1 MTNGWRGHL
10 KEVIALLGL
19 IIVGVIVGGYIFA
32 HQNVTA
38 PSWVP
43 VIGKTFFN
51 MEARFTS
58 ASGVMPG
65 QGQTVTISGINVG
78 KVTGVRLDRGQAVVG
93 FRLDEKYRTVYPDAT
108 VLLRPKT
115 PLKDMTVELNPG
127 TKAAGDPLPEGAVLD
142 VSATQPDVNF
152 DEFLAT
158 LDTETQAALQMLLGD
173 AGEALGGDGGKALAN
188 ALKRFEPL
196 SRNGKTASELLIA
209 RDKQIKRLVTN
220 LGLITEELGG
230 DNAQLRQFV
239 QSSSQALKRFANQ
252 NDNVAESIALLPDT
266 LDSTNEALAKAG
278 DLSVTLDKG
287 LTALKPATKNL
298 ASSLKE
304 IEPFSKLTTPALRD
318 QIRPFARDAQPTV
331 RKLVPVSAKVTQVTP
346 DLRRFTEVLN
356 SFFNTMA
363 YDPPGDGPNGQ
374 SYLFYLPWAG
384 HNTNSAFSSQDGVS
398 PLPRSMVSIQCGPL
412 ELLQVV
418 LPKTNPY
425 VHTLSQLL
433 NLPGFNDPSGCKSSK
448 DTK

>member
-1 MTNGWRGHL
+1 MTSGWRGHL

-19 IIVGVIVGGYIFA
+19 IIVGVAVGGYIFA

-43 VIGKTFFN
+43 VIGKTFFD

-93 FRLDEKYRTVYPDAT
+93 FRLEEKYRDVYPDAT

-115 PLKDMTVELNPG
+115 PLKDMTVELDPG
-127 TKAAGDPLPEGAVLD
+127 TKDAGDPLPEGTILD

-158 LDTETQAALQMLLGD
+158 VDSETQAALQMLLGD
-173 AGEALGGDGGKALAN
+173 AGQALGKDGGKALAQ

-196 SRNGKTASELLIA
+196 SRNGKTASELLID
-209 RDKQIKRLVTN
+209 RDKKIKRLVTN
-220 LGLITEELGG
+220 IGLITEELGG
-230 DNAQLRQFV
+230 DNAQLTEFV

-252 NDNVAESIALLPDT
+252 NDNVAETIALLPDT
-266 LDSTNEALAKAG
+266 LDATNEALAKAG

-298 ASSLKE
+298 ASSLEE
-304 IEPFSKLTTPALRD
+304 IEPFSELTTPVLKD
-318 QIRPFARDAQPTV
+318 KLRPFARDAQPTV
-331 RKLVPVSAKVTQVTP
+331 RKLVPVSAKTADAMP

-356 SFFNTMA
+356 SFFNLMA

-384 HNTNSAFSSQDGVS
+384 HNTNSAYSTQDATG
-398 PLPRSMVSIQCGPL
+398 PLPRSIITVDCGAL
-412 ELLQVV
+412 ELLEETI
-418 LPKTNPY
+418 PKNNPFMASF
-425 VHTLSQLL
+425 LQLL
-433 NLPGFNDPSGCKSSK
+433 NLPKFSDPAGCNRNKFAK
-448 DTK
+448 

>member
-19 IIVGVIVGGYIFA
+19 IIVGIAVGGYIFA

-43 VIGKTFFN
+43 VLGKTFFD

-93 FRLDEKYRTVYPDAT
+93 FRLEEKYRHVYPDAT

-127 TKAAGDPLPEGAVLD
+127 TKASGDPLPEGAVLD

-173 AGEALGGDGGKALAN
+173 AGQALGGDGGKALAL

-209 RDKQIKRLVTN
+209 REKQIRRLVTN
-220 LGLITEELGG
+220 VGKITQAAGS
-230 DNAQLRQFV
+230 DNAQLQRFV
-239 QSSSQALKRFANQ
+239 ESSSSALKRFANQ

-287 LTALKPATKNL
+287 LTALKPATRNL
-298 ASSLKE
+298 ASSLKQ
-304 IEPFSKLTTPALRD
+304 IEPFSELTTPVLKD
-318 QIRPFARDAQPTV
+318 KLRPFARDAQPTV
-331 RKLVPVSAKVTQVTP
+331 RKLVPVSAKVTESMP

-356 SFFNTMA
+356 SFFNLMA

-384 HNTNSAFSSQDGVS
+384 HNTNSAFSTQDGAG
-398 PLPRSMVSIQCGPL
+398 PLPRTMASIDCGAL
-412 ELLQVV
+412 ELLQVS
-418 LPKTNPY
+418 LPKNNPY
-425 VHTLSQLL
+425 LNTISQLL
-433 NLPGFNDPSGCKSSK
+433 NFPSFFDPAGCNNSK
-448 DTK
+448 LTK

>member
-19 IIVGVIVGGYIFA
+19 IIMGVAVGGYIFA

-43 VIGKTFFN
+43 VIGKTFFD

-65 QGQTVTISGINVG
+65 QGQSVTISGINVG

-93 FRLDEKYRTVYPDAT
+93 FRLEEKYRNVYPDAT
-108 VLLRPKT
+108 ALLRPKT

-127 TKAAGDPLPEGAVLD
+127 TKAAGDPLPEGAVLN

-158 LDTETQAALQMLLGD
+158 IDTETQAALQMLLGD
-173 AGEALGGDGGKALAN
+173 AGEALGGDGGKALAG

-220 LGLITEELGG
+220 LGKITEAAGS
-230 DNAQLRQFV
+230 DNAQITQFV
-239 QSSSQALKRFANQ
+239 EASSSALKRFANQ

-287 LTALKPATKNL
+287 LTDLKPATKNL
-298 ASSLKE
+298 ASSLEE
-304 IEPFSKLTTPALRD
+304 IEPFSKLTTPVLKD
-318 QIRPFARDAQPTV
+318 KLRPFARDAQPTV
-331 RKLVPVSAKVTQVTP
+331 RKLVPVSAKVTESVP

-384 HNTNSAFSSQDGVS
+384 HNTNSAYSTQDAAG
-398 PLPRSMVSIQCGPL
+398 PLPRSIITVDCGALDVLQNAIPNNNPFMNSIL
-412 ELLQVV
+412 
-418 LPKTNPY
+418 
-425 VHTLSQLL
+425 QLL
-433 NLPGFNDPSGCKSSK
+433 NLPLFSDPSGCAGKQT
-448 DTK
+448 TK

>member
-1 MTNGWRGHL
+1 MTSGWRGHL
-10 KEVIALLGL
+10 KEVAALISLIVVGL
-19 IIVGVIVGGYIFA
+19 AVGGYIFA
-32 HQNVTA
+32 NQNVTA
-38 PSWVP
+38 PSWMP
-43 VIGKTFFN
+43 VLGKTFFD

-93 FRLDEKYRTVYPDAT
+93 FRLEEKYRDVYPDAT

-158 LDTETQAALQMLLGD
+158 IDTETQAALQMLLGD
-173 AGEALGGDGGKALAN
+173 AAQALGKDGGKALAR
-188 ALKRFEPL
+188 AFRRFEPL
-196 SRNGKTASELLIA
+196 SRNGKTASELLID
-209 RDKQIKRLVTN
+209 REKKIKRLVTN
-220 LGLITEELGG
+220 IGRITEELGG
-230 DNAQLRQFV
+230 ENAQLTEFV
-239 QSSSQALKRFANQ
+239 ESSTAALGRFAAQ
-252 NDNVAESIALLPDT
+252 NDNVAETIALLPDT

-278 DLSVTLDKG
+278 DLSVTLDEG
-287 LTALKPATKNL
+287 LTALEPATSNL
-298 ASSLKE
+298 ASSLE
-304 IEPFSKLTTPALRD
+304 AVEPFSKKTTPVLRD

-331 RKLVPVSAKVTQVTP
+331 RKLVPVSQKTAEAIP
-346 DLRRFTEVLN
+346 DLRRFTDVLN
-356 SFFNTMA
+356 SFFNLMA

-398 PLPRSMVSIQCGPL
+398 PLPRSMVSLECGAL
-412 ELLQVV
+412 ELLQDV
-418 LPKTNPY
+418 LPRRNPY
-425 VHTLSQLL
+425 VDTISQLL
-433 NLPGFNDPSGCKSSK
+433 NLPSFRDPAGCKGSQV
-448 DTK
+448 TK

>member
-10 KEVIALLGL
+10 KEVVALISLIVVGL
-19 IIVGVIVGGYIFA
+19 AVGGYIFA
-32 HQNVTA
+32 NQNVTA
-38 PSWVP
+38 PSWMP
-43 VIGKTFFN
+43 ILGKTFFD

-93 FRLDEKYRTVYPDAT
+93 FRLEEKYRDVYPDAT

-127 TKAAGDPLPEGAVLD
+127 TKASGKPLREGAVLD

-158 LDTETQAALQMLLGD
+158 IDTETQAALQMLLGD
-173 AGEALGGDGGKALAN
+173 AAQALGKDGGKALAR
-188 ALKRFEPL
+188 AFRRFEPL
-196 SRNGKTASELLIA
+196 SRNGKTASELLVE
-209 RDKQIKRLVTN
+209 REKKIKRLVTN
-220 LGLITEELGG
+220 IGLITEELGG
-230 DNAQLRQFV
+230 ENAQLQEFV
-239 QSSSQALKRFANQ
+239 QSSTAALGRFAAQ
-252 NDNVAESIALLPDT
+252 NDNVAETIALLPDT

-278 DLSVTLDKG
+278 DLSVTLDEG
-287 LTALKPATKNL
+287 LTALKPATSNL
-298 ASSLKE
+298 ASSLE
-304 IEPFSKLTTPALRD
+304 AVEPFSKKTTPVLKD

-331 RKLVPVSAKVTQVTP
+331 RKLVPVSKKTAEAIP
-346 DLRRFTEVLN
+346 DLRRITDVLN
-356 SFFNTMA
+356 DFFNLMA

-384 HNTNSAFSSQDGVS
+384 HNTNSAFGSQDAAGPV
-398 PLPRSMVSIQCGPL
+398 PRSVFTADCGALQML
-412 ELLQVV
+412 EKTIPPNNPFINTILQM
-418 LPKTNPY
+418 
-425 VHTLSQLL
+425 L
-433 NLPGFNDPSGCKSSK
+433 NQPGFDSATTCAGNSEAK
-448 DTK
+448 

>member
-1 MTNGWRGHL
+1 MTRGWRGHL
-10 KEVIALLGL
+10 KEVIALVSL
-19 IIVGVIVGGYIFA
+19 IVVGVAVGGYIFA

-38 PSWVP
+38 PSWMP
-43 VIGKTFFN
+43 IIGKTFFD
-51 MEARFTS
+51 MEARFTA

-93 FRLDEKYRTVYPDAT
+93 FRLEEKYRNVYPDAT

-127 TKAAGDPLPEGAVLD
+127 TKESGDPLPEGAVID

-158 LDTETQAALQMLLGD
+158 FDSETQAALQMLLGD
-173 AGEALGGDGGKALAN
+173 AGQALGKDGGRALAR
-188 ALKRFEPL
+188 AFRRFEPL

-209 RDKQIKRLVTN
+209 REKKLERLITN
-220 LGLITEELGG
+220 IGLITEELGG
-230 DNAQLRQFV
+230 ENAQLREFV
-239 QSSSQALKRFANQ
+239 ESSSAALGRLSAQ
-252 NDNVAESIALLPDT
+252 NDNIAESIALLPDT

-278 DLSVTLDKG
+278 DLSVTLDEG
-287 LTALKPATKNL
+287 LTALEPATSSL
-298 ASSLKE
+298 ASSLEE
-304 IEPFSKLTTPALRD
+304 IEPFSKLTTPVLEN
-318 QIRPFARDAQPTV
+318 QLRPFARDAQPTV
-331 RKLVPVSAKVTQVTP
+331 RKLVPVSKQVADATP
-346 DLRRFTEVLN
+346 NLRRITDVLN

-384 HNTNSAFSSQDGVS
+384 HNTNSAFGSQDGVS
-398 PLPRSMVSIQCGPL
+398 PLPRSVVVFDCGAL
-412 ELLQVV
+412 ELLEVTI
-418 LPKTNPY
+418 PKRNPFIR
-425 VHTLSQLL
+425 TLLDLL
-433 NLPGFNDPSGCKSSK
+433 NQPKFSDPATCGGKGGSQ
-448 DTK
+448 

>member
-19 IIVGVIVGGYIFA
+19 IVVGIAVGGYIFA

-43 VIGKTFFN
+43 VLGKTFFD
-51 MEARFTS
+51 MEARFTT

-93 FRLDEKYRTVYPDAT
+93 FRLEEKYRKVYPDAT

-127 TKAAGDPLPEGAVLD
+127 TKASGDPLPEGAVLD

-173 AGEALGGDGGKALAN
+173 AGQALGGDGGKALAL

-196 SRNGKTASELLIA
+196 SRNGKTASELLVA
-209 RDKQIKRLVTN
+209 RDKQIRRLVTN
-220 LGLITEELGG
+220 LGKITEAAGS
-230 DNAQLRQFV
+230 DNAQIKRFV
-239 QSSSQALKRFANQ
+239 ASSSQALKRFANQ
-252 NDNVAESIALLPDT
+252 NDNVAEAIALLPDT

-298 ASSLKE
+298 ASSLKQ
-304 IEPFSKLTTPALRD
+304 IEPFAELTTPVLKD
-318 QIRPFARDAQPTV
+318 KLRPFARDAQPTV
-331 RKLVPVSAKVTQVTP
+331 RKLVPVSAKVTQAMP

-356 SFFNTMA
+356 SFFNLMA

-384 HNTNSAFSSQDGVS
+384 HNTNSAVSSQDAVG
-398 PLPRSMVSIQCGPL
+398 PLPRSVVTVDCGAL
-412 ELLQVV
+412 NLLDNVI
-418 LPKTNPY
+418 PKFNPY
-425 VHTLSQLL
+425 INSITQLL
-433 NLPGFNDPSGCKSSK
+433 NLPKFNDPAGCNNSSV
-448 DTK
+448 TK